1 MNVRW
6 HPRVLR
12 RPQVQVVRQGTQSN
26 QGDSSSE
33 GDVEIINTKLG

>member
-12 RPQVQVVRQGTQSN
+12 RPQVQVVRQGRTARAR
-26 QGDSSSE
+26 